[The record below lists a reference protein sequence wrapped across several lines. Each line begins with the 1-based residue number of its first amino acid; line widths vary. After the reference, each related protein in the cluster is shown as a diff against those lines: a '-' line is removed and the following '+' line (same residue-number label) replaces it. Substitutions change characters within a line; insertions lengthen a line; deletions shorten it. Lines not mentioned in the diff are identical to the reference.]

1 MQTHNTLACCGL
13 DPDLSKLPTEILS
26 QKISNEE
33 KVFEFLKTAIDMTAD
48 SVCVYKAQK
57 AFFDLLPGGHDV
69 LKETISYVHK
79 NHQGLSVIVDC
90 KIGDIDNTM
99 TAYIQNI
106 FGKIRA
112 DGIVVNPYM
121 GNDVMLPLADLSE
134 KAIVVLVKTSNP
146 SGGIVQDVLLHDGQ
160 TLWQHILEILIKRWN
175 YNENMIPVLSSTVRV
190 NMSELRSLIPD
201 KMPILLAGVGA
212 QGGDCI
218 DLPKLLNSNKI
229 GVFVNSSR
237 GILYPK
243 SEKPWRDGIKDAV
256 VSLKEMLN
264 KEGGRYE

>member
-1 MQTHNTLACCGL
+1 MQSHNTLACCGL
-13 DPDLSKLPTEILS
+13 DPDLTKLPQEIAT
-26 QKISNEE
+26 QKISKEE
-33 KVFEFLKTAIDMTAD
+33 KMFEFLKTVIDLTAN
-48 SVCVYKAQK
+48 SVCAYKAQK

-79 NHQGLSVIVDC
+79 NHSGLSVIVDC

-106 FGKIRA
+106 FGELKA
-112 DGIVVNPYM
+112 DGVVVNPYM
-121 GNDVMLPLADLSE
+121 GNDVMMPLAELGE
-134 KAIVVLVKTSNP
+134 KAIVVLAKTSNP
-146 SGGIVQDVLLHDGQ
+146 SGGIVQDVILHDGQ
-160 TLWQHILEILIKRWN
+160 TLWQHILDLVINRWN

-190 NMSELRSLIPD
+190 NMSELRSLIPN

-212 QGGDCI
+212 QGGDCV
-218 DLPKLLNSNKI
+218 DLPKLLNSNKT

-237 GILYPK
+237 GILYSK
-243 SEKPWRDGIKDAV
+243 GDKPWRDGIKDAAIE
-256 VSLKEMLN
+256 LKEMLN